1 MAFDIQGPAGR
12 LEALLDDPA
21 FNCHIGPVRRETAGE
36 VRHRR
41 LSRRAAPRGRRAR
54 APAADRRRHDA
65 QQGRVPDRKGFC
77 RIGAPVLRFNFRGVG
92 TSEGAFEDGPGE
104 MADYRAALD
113 FMAARYPGAELWAAG
128 FSFGAWV
135 AMTVGAMDD
144 RVTTLIGVA
153 PPVDRYDFSAV
164 LESLKPKFFIQ
175 GDRDDL
181 CPYPS
186 MRAFYA
192 NVPGPKEMVTIDGAD
207 HLFDG
212 KTSEV
217 AEAVE
222 ELLGTSRG
230 WDRAWDRESGS
241 GSGGSRLSALEDG
254 RQQAE

>member
-12 LEALLDDPA
+12 LEALIDDPA
-21 FNCHIGPVRRETAGE
+21 FNCQIGPVRRETGGGA
-36 VRHRR
+36 R
-41 LSRRAAPRGRRAR
+41 LDAYPDGQPRAAIVLAHPLPTGGGTMHNKVVYQIA
-54 APAADRRRHDA
+54 
-65 QQGRVPDRKGFC
+65 KGFC
-77 RIGAPVLRFNFRGVG
+77 RTGAAVLRFNFRGVG
-92 TSEGAFEDGPGE
+92 TSDGAFEDGPGE
-104 MADYRAALD
+104 MADYRAALE
-113 FMAARYPGAELWAAG
+113 FMAARYPGVELWAAG

-135 AMTVGAMDD
+135 AMTVGATDG

-164 LESLKPKFFIQ
+164 LESPKPKFFIQ

-192 NVPGPKEMVTIDGAD
+192 KAPGPKELVTIDGAD

-222 ELLGTSRG
+222 ELLGDFSGRG
-230 WDRAWDRESGS
+230 AWG
-241 GSGGSRLSALEDG
+241 
-254 RQQAE
+254 

>member
-1 MAFDIQGPAGR
+1 M
-12 LEALLDDPA
+12 
-21 FNCHIGPVRRETAGE
+21 
-36 VRHRR
+36 
-41 LSRRAAPRGRRAR
+41 
-54 APAADRRRHDA
+54 
-65 QQGRVPDRKGFC
+65 
-77 RIGAPVLRFNFRGVG
+77 LRFNFRGVG

-113 FMAARYPGAELWAAG
+113 VMAARYPGAELWAAG
-128 FSFGAWV
+128 FSFGAWI

-144 RVTTLIGVA
+144 RVTTLVGVA

-181 CPYPS
+181 CPYQS

-192 NVPGPKEMVTIDGAD
+192 KVPGPKELVTIDGAD

-222 ELLGTSRG
+222 ELLR
-230 WDRAWDRESGS
+230 DF
-241 GSGGSRLSALEDG
+241 SGGGARD
-254 RQQAE
+254 

>member
-1 MAFDIQGPAGR
+1 MAFDIQGPVGR

-21 FNCHIGPVRRETAGE
+21 FNCRIGPVRRETGGE
-36 VRHRR
+36 VRLDAHVDEP
-41 LSRRAAPRGRRAR
+41 PRVAVVL
-54 APAADRRRHDA
+54 AHPLPAGGGTMHNKVVYRIA
-65 QQGRVPDRKGFC
+65 KGFC
-77 RIGAPVLRFNFRGVG
+77 RTGAAVLRFNFRGVG
-92 TSEGAFEDGPGE
+92 TSDGTFDDGPGE

-113 FMAARYPGAELWAAG
+113 FMAARYPGVELWAAG

-135 AMTVGAMDD
+135 AMTVGALDD
-144 RVTTLIGVA
+144 RVTSLIGVA

-181 CPYPS
+181 CPYQS

-192 NVPGPKEMVTIDGAD
+192 KAPGPKELVTIDSAD

-212 KTSEV
+212 KTAEV

-222 ELLGTSRG
+222 DLL
-230 WDRAWDRESGS
+230 AHFSGRS
-241 GSGGSRLSALEDG
+241 GE
-254 RQQAE
+254 

>member
-1 MAFDIQGPAGR
+1 M
-12 LEALLDDPA
+12 
-21 FNCHIGPVRRETAGE
+21 
-36 VRHRR
+36 
-41 LSRRAAPRGRRAR
+41 
-54 APAADRRRHDA
+54 
-65 QQGRVPDRKGFC
+65 
-77 RIGAPVLRFNFRGVG
+77 LRFNFRGVG

-113 FMAARYPGAELWAAG
+113 FMAARYPGVELWAAG

-181 CPYPS
+181 CPYQS
-186 MRAFYA
+186 MREFYA
-192 NVPGPKEMVTIDGAD
+192 RVPGPKELVTIDGAD

-222 ELLGTSRG
+222 ELLGGLFGEATVDSESRG
-230 WDRAWDRESGS
+230 AGFGTGEDRGRRTR
-241 GSGGSRLSALEDG
+241 SRRSRD
-254 RQQAE
+254 